1 MFPGRKR
8 ELDDELRVYFDMSV
22 ETKMRSG
29 MTEDEAKRVIRLEM
43 GSMDPVKEGVRNSTC
58 ESVFGDLWRDL
69 RYGLRQLR
77 RSPGGRHSGFARRVH
92 RPVCRTAE

>member
-29 MTEDEAKRVIRLEM
+29 MTEDEAKRVTRLEM
-43 GSMDPVKEGVRNSTC
+43 GSRASVKEDVRNFTW
-58 ESVFGDLWRDL
+58 ESVFGDLWQDL
-69 RYGLRQLR
+69 RYGPRQLR
-77 RSPGGRHSGFARRVH
+77 RSPGGRHSGFARRAH
-92 RPVCRTAE
+92 RSGCRTAE